1 MPRLTSSPRR
11 ARSSAAMRVRG
22 LLLSVTLALA
32 SCTEAPSSDPLPSVR
47 LGMAPRDVRD
57 RFQPGGQG
65 TWQSRVGA
73 ADDTILEWT
82 SHDPV
87 SKVPSARFEFHLGM
101 LVAVRARVAEA
112 SAKEERVEKTART
125 VSVRRPA
132 PEGGTS
138 VTVLARDCPTHKD
151 EADALVAK
159 AR

>member
-1 MPRLTSSPRR
+1 MRL
-11 ARSSAAMRVRG
+11 VRIFT
-22 LLLSVTLALA
+22 LSLALA
-32 SCTEAPSSDPLPSVR
+32 ACTEDSGGDPLPSVR

-65 TWQSRVGA
+65 TWQTRVGA

-82 SHDPV
+82 SHDPAT
-87 SKVPSARFEFHLGM
+87 KVPSARFEFHLGM
-101 LVAVRARVAEA
+101 LVAVRARLADTTG
-112 SAKEERVEKTART
+112 SNERVEKTART
-125 VSVRRPA
+125 VTARRPA

-138 VTVLARDCPTHKD
+138 VTALARDCPTHKD